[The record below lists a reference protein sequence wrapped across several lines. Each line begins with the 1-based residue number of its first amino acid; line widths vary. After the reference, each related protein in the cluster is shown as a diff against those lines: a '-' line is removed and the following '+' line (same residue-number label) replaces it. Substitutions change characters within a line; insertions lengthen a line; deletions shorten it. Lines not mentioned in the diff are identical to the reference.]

1 MSPWLDL
8 IFCIALVVSFV
19 GLVLSVVLGRRL
31 TERPEHVPAECRTC
45 SSFRHPA
52 RRAVREALSAVP
64 RQRRG
69 GER

>member
-1 MSPWLDL
+1 MNPWLDL
-8 IFCIALVVSFV
+8 VFRVALVVAFL

-45 SSFRHPA
+45 SSFRHPS
-52 RRAVREALSAVP
+52 RRAVREALSVVP
-64 RQRRG
+64 RQTRG